1 MTATA
6 DDTISRA
13 NVPARASAALLLWC
27 AIAVALF
34 AAAFFHLQPG
44 RLSSTLGD
52 TDDATRLVEVQ
63 AFRDGA
69 SWYDMTLPR
78 FGGTEPLQSHWSRLI
93 DLPLAAMLS
102 AFEQV
107 TTPEQAERTVRTIWP
122 LSLLLVLLYLLGR
135 EAMIRGGRNA
145 GLLTVA
151 LAVTCITVI
160 VQFVPG
166 RIDHHNAMILCATI
180 GLLRLS
186 RSLHDPQAGWS
197 AGALLGLGLAIGF
210 EPLAVTVAGIGIT
223 VLFALRTQRSM
234 LGPSRAAIAFAATLA
249 IALLLAKAPADFPI
263 QHCDAL
269 SLNIVLLAA
278 ISAVGVCLVWIYSAR
293 LSLAGKL
300 AILAA
305 AGATGIAAYGWM
317 EPACLA
323 GPFGQVEPELFP
335 VWLDRVLETRNIFAA
350 ARASDVLIFA
360 AAIYLGL
367 GLYSGSKLVCAAAS
381 GDSGDVGADA
391 SAAQR
396 DTRQLDLAMLAV
408 ATLLS
413 CWQVKLLPYASCL
426 AIPMIAVWLVRRGPA
441 PDETE
446 KPTGRHVT
454 AAIAAGVVAMVG
466 AAAWFAFSGELT
478 KSTAAEAEQ
487 PVVDCSS
494 NTAMAPLQQLAPGLA
509 VADVNLGPYLVAR
522 TRLDVLSAPYHRLG
536 RQILAAHEI
545 FSAPAQEAQA
555 LLRAVGAHYVI
566 TCPELDSTRPAG
578 GRPAGSLQALLQA
591 GTPPPFLTPVALDG
605 STPLRVWRIAR

>member
-1 MTATA
+1 
-6 DDTISRA
+6 
-13 NVPARASAALLLWC
+13 
-27 AIAVALF
+27 
-34 AAAFFHLQPG
+34 
-44 RLSSTLGD
+44 
-52 TDDATRLVEVQ
+52 
-63 AFRDGA
+63 
-69 SWYDMTLPR
+69 
-78 FGGTEPLQSHWSRLI
+78 
-93 DLPLAAMLS
+93 
-102 AFEQV
+102 
-107 TTPEQAERTVRTIWP
+107 
-122 LSLLLVLLYLLGR
+122 
-135 EAMIRGGRNA
+135 MIRGGRNA

-223 VLFALRTQRSM
+223 VLFALRTQQSM

-278 ISAVGVCLVWIYSAR
+278 IPAVGVCLVRIYGAR

-300 AILAA
+300 AVLAA
-305 AGATGIAAYGWM
+305 AGGVGLAAYGWM

-323 GPFGQVEPELFP
+323 GPFGQVEPALFP

-350 ARASDVLIFA
+350 ARASDVLVFA

-367 GLYSGSKLVCAAAS
+367 GLYSGSKLVWAAAS
-381 GDSGDVGADA
+381 GDSGGTGA
-391 SAAQR
+391 SVAQR
-396 DTRQLDLAMLAV
+396 DTRRLDLAMLAV

-446 KPTGRHVT
+446 KPTGRPMT
-454 AAIAAGVVAMVG
+454 AAIAAGVVAIVG
-466 AAAWFAFSGELT
+466 TAAWFAFSGEPT
-478 KSTAAEAEQ
+478 KSNASEAVQ

-494 NTAMAPLQQLAPGLA
+494 NAAMAPLQQLAPGLA
-509 VADVNLGPYLVAR
+509 IADVNLGPYLVAR

-566 TCPELDSTRPAG
+566 TCPELDSTRPAA
-578 GRPAGSLQALLQA
+578 GRPGGSLQALLQA

-605 STPLRVWRIAR
+605 STPLRIWRIAR